1 MFLNLRLKNK
11 VLFGFAILSCTV
23 VMVFAYG
30 AWTFSTLEARM
41 KGINDL
47 YVPASKALN
56 QIESSFFLLESD
68 IDKSFQEGL
77 LRPKDTLESVL
88 NSRLDALSRLTDEE
102 NGAELKEEVA
112 ALLASYREC
121 GMVLAKIY
129 QDWPG
134 RDLYEADLSARRSD
148 FRYKIKSMIRG
159 VDQEMRSVS
168 AGVQA
173 ELSRLGI
180 VLTVVLL
187 FCCAL
192 AFGLSY
198 WLSLSLKPLETLA
211 QLMRSISQRGLDE
224 KVVHALAGLPAGAD
238 EVGTLSRE
246 SQKMAATLLDKN
258 KALQDQKQNLE
269 RAHLELATQNEEL
282 KNTQAKLLHS
292 EKLGLVGRMAAQM
305 AHEIRNPLNAL
316 NLHAEI
322 LEDQLK
328 KDPQALE
335 SIEPLRKEINRL
347 IAVTESYLDLSRG
360 PRLRKAQ
367 VQLNEVVEELQDL
380 YQPLLKEKNIF
391 FTCDLGEIPPLAVDR
406 GQFAQVLGNL
416 VKNASEAFE
425 DSPRKGGHYIR
436 VITHFDEERRQ
447 VTVTVMDNGVGIS
460 SDQQKNIFSPF
471 FTSKAQGTGLGLTFS
486 RQVVEAHGGDISFD
500 SAAHQGTKFTLK
512 LPVHLS
518 AGAEQIA
525 LDERASTAKPALLT
539 NSTNQEA
546 PWKATEL
553 RF

>member
-1 MFLNLRLKNK
+1 MR
-11 VLFGFAILSCTV
+11 
-23 VMVFAYG
+23 
-30 AWTFSTLEARM
+30 
-41 KGINDL
+41 GINDL

-56 QIESSFFLLESD
+56 QVDSSFFLLESD

-88 NSRLDALSRLTDEE
+88 NSRLDALSRLVEEE
-102 NGAELKEEVA
+102 NGVGLKKEVE

-121 GMVLAKIY
+121 GAVLAKIY

-134 RDLYEADLSARRSD
+134 RDLQEAELSAKRSD
-148 FRYKIKSMIRG
+148 FRFKIKSLIRG
-159 VDQEMRSVS
+159 VDQEMRSAS
-168 AGVQA
+168 AEVQA

-180 VLTVVLL
+180 VLSAVLT

-192 AFGLSY
+192 AFALSY
-198 WLSLSLKPLETLA
+198 WLSRSLSPLETLA
-211 QLMRSISQRGLDE
+211 QLMRKISQRGLDE
-224 KVVHALAGLPAGAD
+224 KIVRGLAELPAGTD

-246 SQKMAATLLDKN
+246 SQKMAATLLDRN

-269 RAHLELATQNEEL
+269 RAHQELATQNEEL

-328 KDPQALE
+328 KDPKALE

-347 IAVTESYLDLSRG
+347 ISVTESYLDLSRG

-367 VQLNEVVEELQDL
+367 VQLNDVVEELHNL
-380 YQPLLKEKNIF
+380 YQPLLKEKNIY
-391 FTCDLGEIPPLAVDR
+391 FTCDLGDLPLLSVDR

-425 DSPRKGGHYIR
+425 GAPRKGGHYIR
-436 VITHFDEERRQ
+436 VITHFSEERSL
-447 VTVTVMDNGVGIS
+447 VTVTVMDNGVGMS
-460 SDQQKNIFSPF
+460 PEQQKNIFSPF

-500 SAAHQGTKFTLK
+500 SAPHQGTKFTLK
-512 LPVHLS
+512 LPVHLTV
-518 AGAEQIA
+518 GAERVA
-525 LDERASTAKPALLT
+525 PKGPAQELLG
-539 NSTNQEA
+539 SANQEE

-553 RF
+553 KS